1 MIKLYS
7 LKMILFFNDD
17 FIKVTFFANQRH
29 ILAVDLDKINLDND
43 DFDEDDCDIIIH
55 VRLLVWH
62 RKFEK
67 SKALK
72 KRQPK
77 N

>member
-1 MIKLYS
+1 
-7 LKMILFFNDD
+7 MILLFNKD

-43 DFDEDDCDIIIH
+43 DFDEDDCDTIIH

-62 RKFEK
+62 SKFEK

-72 KRQPK
+72 KR
-77 N
+77 